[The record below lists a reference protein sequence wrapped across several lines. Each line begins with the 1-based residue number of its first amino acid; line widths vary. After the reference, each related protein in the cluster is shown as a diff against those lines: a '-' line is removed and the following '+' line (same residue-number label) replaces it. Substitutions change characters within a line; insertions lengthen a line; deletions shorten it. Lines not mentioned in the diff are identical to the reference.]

1 MKKTIKLLLLATA
14 VLVLMV
20 VACSDSDSLWIRIGK
35 TATGENYYDKNSI
48 HQTDQGIR
56 IIKTKAVYGAEGKKT
71 KRAFLESIGKH
82 EKTPRIS
89 IMKSESGALTANTK
103 KSIPFPQPFTM
114 RKITSSFRHPNF
126 PTSGMT
132 FFPNPSPIKYRAS
145 SAKNNGFLR
154 CRALL
159 KGIFLRSMRPSRF
172 Y

>member
-82 EKTPRIS
+82 EKTPQDLHHEIRIWRVDCKHKKINPFSSTIYDAENNIIVSSPEFPDKWDDILPESLADKIQS
-89 IMKSESGALTANTK
+89 IVCKE
-103 KSIPFPQPFTM
+103 
-114 RKITSSFRHPNF
+114 
-126 PTSGMT
+126 
-132 FFPNPSPIKYRAS
+132 
-145 SAKNNGFLR
+145 
-154 CRALL
+154 
-159 KGIFLRSMRPSRF
+159 
-172 Y
+172 